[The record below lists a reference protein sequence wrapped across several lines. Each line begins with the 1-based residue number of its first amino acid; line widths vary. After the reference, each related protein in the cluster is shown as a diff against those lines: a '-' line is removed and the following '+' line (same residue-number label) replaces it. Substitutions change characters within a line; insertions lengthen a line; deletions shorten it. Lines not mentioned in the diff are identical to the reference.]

1 MRRGDPHPAGVP
13 GVRASDGV
21 ATIPPGAVREAVAA
35 AVAAIDRSAAEGVDE
50 ATLDALAAVGRALG
64 VDRSYLFVYDFDAG
78 LCHNTH
84 EWCGETIEPQIAL
97 LQGFPLHLMP
107 EWVARHRAGEALD
120 VADVFALP
128 PDSGVRQTL
137 EPQGIKSVTSVP
149 LMDGTTCVGFVGFD
163 AVRRHREFGAVD
175 RAALL
180 ALAGAL
186 VRAYA
191 RLGRGADAHA
201 RSSATHDAVR

>member
-1 MRRGDPHPAGVP
+1 MLHGDGDPSAAP

-21 ATIPPGAVREAVAA
+21 GAIPAGAARDALTE
-35 AVAAIDRSAAEGVDE
+35 AVAAIDRAAVAGVDE
-50 ATLDALAAVGRALG
+50 ATHDALALAGRAFG
-64 VDRSYLFVYDFDAG
+64 ADRAYLFAYDFEAG

-84 EWCGETIEPQIAL
+84 EWCGATIEPQIAL
-97 LQGFPLHLMP
+97 LQAFPLQLVP
-107 EWVARHRAGEALD
+107 EWVARHRAGKTMD

-149 LMDGTTCVGFVGFD
+149 LMDGPTCVGFVGFD
-163 AVRRHREFGAVD
+163 AVRRHRTFGAVEHAVL
-175 RAALL
+175 RTL
-180 ALAGAL
+180 ASAL

-191 RLGRGADAHA
+191 RLGRGADGRVRA
-201 RSSATHDAVR
+201 SAAHDAVR